1 MPFGQTINVHMHITN
16 HISARDIREKTLFL
30 NPIPNSI
37 KDGQNLDEYIKEF
50 SAENKKIHI
59 TC

>member
-1 MPFGQTINVHMHITN
+1 M
-16 HISARDIREKTLFL
+16 
-30 NPIPNSI
+30 PNSI
-37 KDGQNLDEYIKEF
+37 KDGQNLDEYIKEL